1 MSKRPAYLKTKS
13 SSYWVI
19 CALLAA
25 IAWVVYGIGN
35 EFELQY
41 LVENSVLKNRNFQG
55 KTEEIFVPSLKTKA
69 YFMEENTNPLVAVSF
84 LFDEAGTAYD
94 EKGKEGLVALT
105 AATIKD
111 GAGEY
116 SAKDLKEQMAING
129 IKIAFSANKDWF
141 AGTLVTP
148 KENLP
153 QAVDIL
159 KNILLRPNFEND
171 YFKLAKA
178 QTIKALKTEKE
189 NPQKELQLEFNKKI
203 YQDHPYAN
211 NPLGSEETVTAL
223 KRQDLKDFVKNNL
236 AKENLYLGI
245 AGDLTKEEA
254 AHLIADIFS
263 ELPDKKQAKKLPP
276 LHINWQQDPLQI
288 NRKSGQ
294 TVVNFAGMGTC
305 RKCEDFY
312 PLYIA
317 NYIFGG
323 SGLNSKINMSLREKE
338 GLTYGAYSGLV
349 INDKSNLLA
358 AGFSTT
364 PDNYS
369 KALDMFY
376 EEWQKIAKDGFSEEE
391 LEAAKNYLTSS
402 YNLRFASI
410 EGIADMLVM
419 MQKYDLGL
427 DFLQKRNGYV
437 DAVTIQQVND
447 AAAKYFTKEILR
459 AEIGNFEEGK

>member
-1 MSKRPAYLKTKS
+1 MSKKPAYLKTKS

-25 IAWVVYGIGN
+25 IAWFVYGAGN
-35 EFELQY
+35 DFELKY
-41 LVENSVLKNRNFQG
+41 LVENSVLKNRSFQG
-55 KTEEIFVPSLKTKA
+55 NVEEIFVPSLKTKA

-84 LFDEAGTAYD
+84 LFDEAGTAY
-94 EKGKEGLVALT
+94 EENGKEGLVALS

-116 SAKDLKEQMAING
+116 SAKDLKEQMAVNG

-159 KNILLRPNFEND
+159 KNILLKPNFENE

-178 QTIKALKTEKE
+178 QTIKVLKTEKE

-203 YQDHPYAN
+203 YQDHPYAK
-211 NPLGSEETVTAL
+211 NPLGTEESVNAL
-223 KRQDLKDFVKNNL
+223 KRRDLKNFVKNNL
-236 AKENLYLGI
+236 AKENLHLGI
-245 AGDLTKEEA
+245 AGDLNKEEA
-254 AHLIADIFS
+254 AHLIAGIFS
-263 ELPDKKQAKKLPP
+263 ELPDKPQAKNLPP
-276 LHINWQQDPLQI
+276 LHINWQQEPLQI

-294 TVVNFAGMGTC
+294 TIVTFAGMGTC

-312 PLYIA
+312 SLYIA

-338 GLTYGAYSGLV
+338 GLTYGAYSALV
-349 INDKSNLLA
+349 ITNKANLLV

-364 PDNYS
+364 PDNYVR
-369 KALDMFY
+369 AQNMFY
-376 EEWQKIAKDGFSEEE
+376 DEWLNVAKEGFSEDE
-391 LEAAKNYLTSS
+391 LTAAKNYLTSS

-410 EGIADMLVM
+410 DGIADMLVM

-427 DFLQKRNGYV
+427 DFLQKRNDYV
-437 DAVTIQQVND
+437 NAVTLQQLND

-459 AEIGNFEEGK
+459 AEIGNFKEGN